1 METLFNS
8 GLDITAPDAHKQ
20 ESSVLVIF
28 LQHLGWWLLM
38 AVNLTGST
46 IKSLSMPGKDYTD
59 QVNKDP
65 HVDSTSPCWAKAHT
79 QKEKLH

>member
-28 LQHLGWWLLM
+28 LQHLVWWLVM

-46 IKSLSMPGKDYTD
+46 VKSLSMPGKD
-59 QVNKDP
+59 
-65 HVDSTSPCWAKAHT
+65 
-79 QKEKLH
+79 